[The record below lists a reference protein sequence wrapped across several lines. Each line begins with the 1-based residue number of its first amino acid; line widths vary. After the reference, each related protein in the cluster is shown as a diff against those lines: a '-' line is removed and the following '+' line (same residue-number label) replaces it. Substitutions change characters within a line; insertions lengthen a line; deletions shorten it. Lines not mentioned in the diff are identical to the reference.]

1 MKPINFLIVATIAGI
16 LTYFRAFSV
25 FFAQDDFV
33 LISHFSGHGLFGNL
47 INVFGQPTISHWR
60 PFFNLFF
67 TISGT
72 FFGKNYQLYHLFLLI
87 ILVFQSLLV
96 FTIGKK
102 LLKNG
107 STAFM
112 SALIFLLHPA
122 FFTSVYWISGG
133 AVMIGFLFFL
143 MGFLFLVKNR
153 NFYAFLFLFLSF
165 LGSES
170 MAFGSLVFAAYLG
183 LFSKSSKKYLLIFT
197 SLAIAFAFAVT
208 RVLFLTT
215 RQTFEAY
222 QFEISLQTFA
232 ALKFYL
238 LRILGIKEGA
248 ALANASFTILFVVL
262 ISTFGILSRFATQR
276 KLLYFLLFV
285 LVLGLFPF
293 VLIPNHMSA
302 HYMAISIWAFSTI
315 IALGLNNLKKY
326 QFVMLATLFVVY
338 IFNNLTVY
346 ENQWIIS
353 RSNLAKTYILDLQ
366 NKNLENGTNIVFGDN
381 YLSTSQEAYIALGT
395 GKAIDWWFK
404 GRDYK
409 TCFVQFELCNTT
421 DLYVPFK

>member
-1 MKPINFLIVATIAGI
+1 MRSYKFFLLALILGI
-16 LTYFRAFSV
+16 LLYMPAFNV

-33 LISHFSGHGLFGNL
+33 LISHFSQNGILENL
-47 INVFGQPTISHWR
+47 VNVIGPPSVSHWR
-60 PFFNLFF
+60 PFFNIFF

-72 FFGKNYQLYHLFLLI
+72 VFGKNYQFYHLFLLI

-96 FTIGKK
+96 FIIGKK
-102 LLKNG
+102 LLKDN

-133 AVMIGFLFFL
+133 AVSIGFLFFL
-143 MGFLFLVKNR
+143 IGFLFLVKNR

-170 MAFGSLVFAAYLG
+170 MVVGSLVYGAYMG
-183 LFSKSSKKYLLIFT
+183 LFSKSSKKYFFIFISLVI
-197 SLAIAFAFAVT
+197 SLAFVVI

-215 RQTFEAY
+215 IETFNAY
-222 QFEISLQTFA
+222 QFEISLQTLT

-248 ALANASFTILFVVL
+248 ALVNVSLTILFVVL
-262 ISTFGILSRFATQR
+262 TSAFGILNRFTTLQ
-276 KLLYFLLFV
+276 KLLYFLLSV
-285 LVLGLFPF
+285 LTLGLFPF
-293 VLIPNHMSA
+293 VLIPNHISA
-302 HYMAISIWAFSTI
+302 HYMAISIWAFCSI
-315 IALGLNNLKKY
+315 VAVGLNKLKKY
-326 QFVMLATLFVVY
+326 QFIMLVTLIVVY

-366 NKNLENGTNIVFGDN
+366 NKNLESGTNIVFGDN

-395 GKAIDWWFK
+395 GKAIDWWFEGK
-404 GRDYK
+404 DYK
-409 TCFVQFELCNTT
+409 TCFTRFETCNTT